1 MDVNVENK
9 LKQDDSI
16 LNFYKSLL
24 RVRKN
29 SEALQVGR
37 WRTLIYY
44 PYEHLAYLRETKQ
57 ESVLIL
63 INFSYE
69 KDLGLDESIEIP
81 MWEVLLSTKLETGKI
96 IDLPEKLQPFEVSIL
111 RKS

>member
-1 MDVNVENK
+1 VNVENK
-9 LKQDDSI
+9 LKQNDSI

-57 ESVLIL
+57 ERVLIL

-69 KDLGLDESIEIP
+69 KDLGLDESIERP
-81 MWEVLLSTKLETGKI
+81 MWDVLLSTKREVGKM

-111 RKS
+111 RKL